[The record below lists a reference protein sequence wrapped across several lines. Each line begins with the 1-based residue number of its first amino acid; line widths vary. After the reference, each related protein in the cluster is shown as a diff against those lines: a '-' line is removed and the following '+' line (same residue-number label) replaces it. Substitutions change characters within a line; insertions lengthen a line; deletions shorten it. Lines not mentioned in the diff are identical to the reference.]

1 MELANWLNK
10 RVHIILIN
18 SFAYIGLVI
27 DCDDNSLTLID
38 KNNSRVQLKE
48 TQIVTIKEVSSNGS

>member
-48 TQIVTIKEVSSNGS
+48 TQIVTIKEVSGNGS